1 MCNRA
6 GGLIARV
13 LESYQISTVSLSI
26 NLSISQRIGCPRTV
40 FVKFPHGASFGEP
53 GGRDQQLTVLR
64 DMFWALQNLDEPGGI
79 VEPGYRWRRTT
90 YSPVPPESFQ
100 REVEATAETP

>member
-13 LESYQISTVSLSI
+13 VESYGIATATLSI
-26 NLSISQRIGCPRTV
+26 NRDISLRIRAPRTV
-40 FVKFPHGASFGEP
+40 FVKFPHGAACGEP
-53 GGRDQQLTVLR
+53 HARDQQLTVLR
-64 DMFWALQNLDEPGGI
+64 DLFWVLQDATEPGTM

-90 YSPVPPESFQ
+90 YPAVSLSTFQ
-100 REVEATAETP
+100 RS